1 MLLIESCL
9 CIAAL
14 AVAAVVPSVGSRW
27 FEVCERAFSK
37 LAERRK
43 LAVAVVG
50 LAGLAVRAAL
60 LPVLPVPAPGGHDDY
75 AYLLLADT
83 FAHGRLSNP
92 THPMW
97 VHFESFQIIWQ
108 PTYAAKF
115 YPAQGLMLA
124 LGQLVLGHPFWGV
137 WLSVGL
143 MCAVICWML
152 QAWLPPGWALL
163 GGFLA
168 VIRLGTFSYWAND
181 YGGGG
186 CIAAAG
192 GALVLGALPR
202 IKRSQRVR
210 DVLLMGLGFAILANS
225 RPYEGLFFGLPVAG
239 ALSLWIFVNNRA
251 AIRSLTRRV
260 VAPLLV
266 TMALTGCAMGYY
278 FWRTTGSP
286 WDTPFLVY
294 ERTYNPAPQF
304 PWPSLKP
311 VPVQHHA
318 FFREYY
324 NGPVVDRY
332 WQGRTLVGFVAL
344 KANVLLTLACF
355 YLGAVLTLPLL
366 LVLPTVPYGFS
377 WKSLS
382 PQTRFL
388 LVECGAVVLG
398 SMLPV
403 FFLPHYDAAITGA
416 ILALVLVSMRRLRNQ
431 TWRGKPAG
439 LFLTRA
445 VPLICVLMLVLRAGT
460 KPLHLLETSP
470 WPAGGVPSWC
480 TLTPTN
486 PERAATLAELQQRPG
501 RQLAIVHYGPHH
513 DVLFREWVYNEAD
526 IDHAKVVWARD
537 MSPAENRELIDY
549 FRDRH
554 VWLVEADEIPPK
566 VLPYCPLP

>member
-1 MLLIESCL
+1 
-9 CIAAL
+9 
-14 AVAAVVPSVGSRW
+14 
-27 FEVCERAFSK
+27 
-37 LAERRK
+37 
-43 LAVAVVG
+43 
-50 LAGLAVRAAL
+50 
-60 LPVLPVPAPGGHDDY
+60 
-75 AYLLLADT
+75 
-83 FAHGRLSNP
+83 
-92 THPMW
+92 
-97 VHFESFQIIWQ
+97 
-108 PTYAAKF
+108 
-115 YPAQGLMLA
+115 
-124 LGQLVLGHPFWGV
+124 
-137 WLSVGL
+137 
-143 MCAVICWML
+143 
-152 QAWLPPGWALL
+152 
-163 GGFLA
+163 
-168 VIRLGTFSYWAND
+168 
-181 YGGGG
+181 
-186 CIAAAG
+186 
-192 GALVLGALPR
+192 
-202 IKRSQRVR
+202 
-210 DVLLMGLGFAILANS
+210 
-225 RPYEGLFFGLPVAG
+225 
-239 ALSLWIFVNNRA
+239 
-251 AIRSLTRRV
+251 
-260 VAPLLV
+260 
-266 TMALTGCAMGYY
+266 MGYY

-332 WQGRTLVGFVAL
+332 WQGRTLIGFVAL
-344 KANVLLTLACF
+344 KANVLLTLGCF

-388 LVECGAVVLG
+388 LLECGAVVLG

-431 TWRGKPAG
+431 TWRGKPTG

-486 PERAATLAELQQRPG
+486 PQRAATLAELQQRPG

-526 IDHAKVVWARD
+526 IDQAKVVWARD
-537 MSPAENRELIDY
+537 MGPAENRELVDY

-554 VWLVEADEIPPK
+554 VWLVEADEVPPK